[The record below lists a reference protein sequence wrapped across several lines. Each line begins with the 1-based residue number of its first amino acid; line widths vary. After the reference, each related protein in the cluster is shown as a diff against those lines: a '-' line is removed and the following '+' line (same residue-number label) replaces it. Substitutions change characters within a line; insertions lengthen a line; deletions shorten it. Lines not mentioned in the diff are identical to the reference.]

1 MLYFPQLSTGSVGQF
16 PIQKRR
22 LTRTVVNEASDGA
35 VFKLADSN
43 AAVVE
48 WTLSFQTLTDSE
60 RDALTQFHG
69 SVEGSLGNFTFLD
82 PTDNLL
88 CWSEKLDEAVWER
101 NLLLTVTTGVADPLG
116 GTTANH
122 ISNTGSGPLAI
133 QQVVNGPG
141 WYEYAFSLQARSG
154 QPQQLTLIRSTA
166 TATQSSAYQIGPG
179 WTPLLL
185 SGKFPG
191 TDPSVTFGIQL
202 QPGGSADL
210 FAIQVEPQ
218 MGASGYKRTLSSCG
232 VYPNA
237 RFLDDALAVQA
248 EGPSQH
254 SCQIRIHTRA

>member
-35 VFKLADSN
+35 RFKLADAN
-43 AAVVE
+43 AAAVE
-48 WTLSFQTLTDSE
+48 WTLGFQTLTDNE
-60 RDALTQFHG
+60 RDALAQFHG

-116 GTTANH
+116 GTNANR
-122 ISNTGSGPLAI
+122 ISNTGAGPLAI

-154 QPQQLTLIRSTA
+154 LAQQITLIRSTA
-166 TATQSSAYQIGPG
+166 TATQSSAYEIGPA

-202 QPGGSADL
+202 PPGGSADL
-210 FAIQVEPQ
+210 FAIQVEAQ
-218 MGASGYKRTLSSCG
+218 MGASGYKKTLSSCG

-248 EGPSQH
+248 DGPSQH

>member
-1 MLYFPQLSTGSVGQF
+1 MLYFPQLSTGAVGQY

-22 LTRTVVNEASDGA
+22 LTRTVVNEAADGA
-35 VFKLADSN
+35 RFKLADAN

-48 WTLSFQTLTDSE
+48 WSLSFQTLTDNE

-101 NLLLTVTTGVADPLG
+101 NLLLMVTVGVADPHG
-116 GTTANH
+116 GTNANR
-122 ISNTGSGPLAI
+122 ITNTGAGPLAI
-133 QQVVNGPG
+133 QQVINGPG

-154 QPQQLTLIRSTA
+154 LAQQLTLIRSTA
-166 TATQSSAYQIGPG
+166 TASQSSAYQIGPD
-179 WTPLLL
+179 WTPILL
-185 SGKFPG
+185 SGKFAG
-191 TDPSVTFGIQL
+191 TDPSVTFAIQL

-210 FAIQVEPQ
+210 YAIQVEAQ
-218 MGASGYKRTLSSCG
+218 IGASGYKKTLSSCG

-237 RFLDDALAVQA
+237 RFLDDALDVQA
-248 EGPSQH
+248 DGPSQH
-254 SCQIRIHTRA
+254 SCQLRIHTRP